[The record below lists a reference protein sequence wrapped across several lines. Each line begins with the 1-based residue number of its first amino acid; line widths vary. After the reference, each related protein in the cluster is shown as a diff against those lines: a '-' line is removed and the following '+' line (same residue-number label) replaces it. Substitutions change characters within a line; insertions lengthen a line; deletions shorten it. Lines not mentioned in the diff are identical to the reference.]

1 MSDILNIG
9 ASGIRAYQNAIGTVS
24 ENIANAGVEGYS
36 KRTTVINEVSAS
48 TSTITRR
55 EVTAASGVTTSGILR
70 LVDPFKEA
78 AVRAAGAD
86 LAASDSA
93 IQWLNQIQ
101 AALTGN
107 RLADQLT
114 SFFNAANS
122 VAADPSAAAPRTTM
136 FDAAE
141 GAAGAFRAT
150 GNALDQVA
158 ANLDASAQDSATTF
172 NGLAAALA
180 KVNDGLSRNV
190 PNTNGSA
197 QLLDQRDQ
205 LLEQMSAIANV
216 SVTTDEVGR
225 ATVRIGSSSGPV
237 IVQGNS
243 AGALSYDRGNDGAVA
258 YAVHFGGNITTAQIS
273 GGALAGIADGA
284 LRLAEAQNQLGAVA
298 GAFVDG
304 VNGVQATGIDLDGNP
319 GAAMF
324 AIGGD
329 GAADVEMVLASPRG
343 IAAAAPGGGPLD
355 NGNLANLAALRT
367 SAGYEGEV
375 TQLVTDSAAALAA
388 KQTIA
393 DAQATIHDNAIADRD
408 SVSGVSLDSEAV
420 DLLRFQQAYSAS
432 SRVIQ
437 TARDI
442 FQSILDIR

>member
-1 MSDILNIG
+1 VL
-9 ASGIRAYQNAIGTVS
+9 
-24 ENIANAGVEGYS
+24 
-36 KRTTVINEVSAS
+36 NEVSAS

-55 EVTAASGVTTSGILR
+55 EVTAASGVTTSGIMR
-70 LVDPFKEA
+70 VVDPFKEA
-78 AVRAAGAD
+78 DVRAAGAD

-93 IQWLNQIQ
+93 IQWLDQIQ
-101 AALTGN
+101 TALTGN
-107 RLADQLT
+107 RLGDQLT
-114 SFFNAANS
+114 TFFNAANA
-122 VAADPSAAAPRTTM
+122 VAADPSASAPRTTM
-136 FDAAE
+136 LDAAE

-150 GNALDQVA
+150 GNALAQVA
-158 ANLDASAQDSATTF
+158 VNLDASAQDSVTTF

-205 LLEQMSAIANV
+205 LLEKMSAIANI

-225 ATVRIGSSSGPV
+225 AVVRVGNGSGPV
-237 IVQGNS
+237 IVQGNN
-243 AGALSYDRGNDGAVA
+243 AGSMSYARGNDGAVA
-258 YAVHFGGNITTAQIS
+258 YAVHFGGNITTAAVS
-273 GGALAGIADGA
+273 GGALAGVADGA
-284 LRLAEAQNQLGAVA
+284 QRLAEAQNQLGQVA
-298 GAFVDG
+298 GDFVAG
-304 VNGVQATGIDLDGNP
+304 VNGVQASGIDLDGNP
-319 GAAMF
+319 GAPMF
-324 AIGGD
+324 ALGSGS
-329 GAADVEMVLASPRG
+329 ASDVEVVLASPRG

-355 NGNLANLAALRT
+355 NGNLAKLTALRS
-367 SAGYEGEV
+367 SAGFEDKIS
-375 TQLVTDSAAALAA
+375 QLVTDSAAALAA
-388 KQTIA
+388 KKTIA

-408 SVSGVSLDSEAV
+408 SISGVNLDSEAV